1 MSRKWK
7 TFQIYPNKTK
17 IHFLL
22 FSINTVE
29 NNSYSTILYEEY
41 CSLYLFNVFGFTT
54 NDIYV
59 TTELSISMYK
69 T

>member
-7 TFQIYPNKTK
+7 MFQIYPNKTK

-29 NNSYSTILYEEY
+29 NNSYSTILYEKY

-54 NDIYV
+54 NDI
-59 TTELSISMYK
+59 
-69 T
+69 